1 MYDPHADAGS
11 CQKASEDGGETL
23 KAIVYESNTGFTQ
36 KYAVMLSEKTGLPA
50 FPLETAKN
58 ELQKGEEIFFLG
70 WICAGKVSGYAKAAK
85 LFSVQ
90 GAAAV
95 GIMSPDETTIPQL
108 RENNKITD
116 IPLFFLQGGVALEK
130 LSMIK
135 RKILNMVAKTVEK
148 AGPKNEGEREMI
160 DALRI
165 GGDFVRA
172 ENLDEIV
179 AFIQEKER

>member
-1 MYDPHADAGS
+1 M
-11 CQKASEDGGETL
+11 

-36 KYAVMLSEKTGLPA
+36 KYAHMLGERTGLKVL
-50 FPLETAKN
+50 PLELAKN
-58 ELQKGEEIFFLG
+58 ELAKGEEIFFLG
-70 WICAGKVSGYAKAAK
+70 WICAGKISGYPKAAK

-95 GIMSPDETTIPQL
+95 GIMFPDETTIPQL
-108 RENNKITD
+108 RVNNKITD
-116 IPLFFLQGGVALEK
+116 IPLFFLQGGVAPEK

-135 RKILNMVAKTVEK
+135 RKILNMVASTVEK
-148 AGPKNEGEREMI
+148 DGPKNENEREMI

-172 ENLDEIV
+172 ENLDGIV
-179 AFIQEKER
+179 AFMRGKEN